1 MSKEFTPLYTGAY
14 TATLD
19 LDLGTTLI
27 DYHAKR
33 HECQQLL
40 TDLRTRTV
48 IEWNPDRVATGNDVT
63 RILFLHNALT
73 LLTYRLDN
81 LDDSPEPADDAVSFR
96 AAPTAR
102 CPLGLAACGDG

>member
-19 LDLGTTLI
+19 LDLGTTMI

-81 LDDSPEPADDAVSFR
+81 LDDSPEPSGDAL
-96 AAPTAR
+96 APTAR